1 MSVHRRVGI
10 LVAIPRRIAGSKML
24 EGVAPKLYLGYLVA
38 LGFLAVFGTQL
49 APYGPT
55 ETVFGPDGA
64 LLRGTPPSTA
74 HPLGTT
80 SQGYD
85 VLSRV
90 VIGAQPTVMAG
101 AIGGTMII
109 TIGLTVGMTSGYL
122 RGRVDDVLMRI
133 TDLFYAV
140 PLLPLAI
147 VLIGFFGIGFFE
159 SIFVI
164 GAVLWRGSARVIR
177 SQVLQIRER
186 PFIRAAE
193 AAGASTPYIIRKHI
207 LPNVASMAVLFF
219 ALGAGFTIIIQA
231 GLAFIGVINPFVP
244 SYGVMIRNAFRSGQ
258 MATAWWWSI
267 PPALMLSLTVVSTFL
282 LGRRYEKTVAGEDE
296 DAFVEAG

>member
-1 MSVHRRVGI
+1 
-10 LVAIPRRIAGSKML
+10 ML

-38 LGFLAVFGTQL
+38 LGFLAAFGAQL

-55 ETVFGPDGA
+55 ETVFGPNGA
-64 LLRGTPPSTA
+64 LLRGTPPSMA

-80 SQGYD
+80 AQGYD

-90 VIGAQPTVMAG
+90 IIGAQPTVMAG

-109 TIGLTVGMTSGYL
+109 TIGLSVGMTSGYL
-122 RGRVDDVLMRI
+122 RGHVDDVLMRI

-193 AAGASTPYIIRKHI
+193 AAGASTPYIIRRHI